1 MADKNESMRLYQ
13 IGRQGYWTGAVKD
26 VPKAGHWPQGWTRK
40 EIPTLNEGEYARYVL
55 GEWKVTRK
63 PCPKEPGPKPYA
75 RIRVELS
82 DENVTP
88 GETVEASADVRM
100 SDNDSLVDVN
110 TTYYVPVIDIDG
122 RKADLL
128 ELEFVE
134 GEASTSFSMDEKGIY
149 TLDLNKIRPAPTAHL
164 EESPELI
171 VSSTGVTSDGE

>member
-1 MADKNESMRLYQ
+1 MILYE
-13 IGRQGYWTGAVKD
+13 IGRQGYWTGKSKQ
-26 VPKAGHWPQGWTRK
+26 VPDKPHWPSGWTPQ
-40 EIPTLNEGEYARYVL
+40 EPPTLNEGEYARYVL
-55 GEWKVTRK
+55 GEWKVTRI
-63 PCPKEPGPKPYA
+63 PCPKEPAPERYA

-82 DENVTP
+82 DENVAP

-100 SDNDSLVDVN
+100 SHNDSLVDVN

-134 GEASTSFSMDEKGIY
+134 GEASTSFSMEEKGIY
-149 TLDLNKIRPAPTAHL
+149 TLELSKIRPAPTAHL